1 MNYYNE
7 IKNKLVDNE
16 IYSKVKDYSKER
28 NRVITY
34 FETGKLL
41 NAAGKSY
48 GKDIIGEYSKR
59 LQVEVDKKYTRST
72 LFRMRQFYLTFSNEK
87 VAPLVRQLSWSQC
100 LMLIPL
106 KDINKINYYINQI
119 VSRNLSKRQLEEAI
133 KNKEY
138 ERLPEETKVKLINK
152 EDNKIEDFIKDP
164 IMIKNHNNIEV
175 IKEKTLQKLILE
187 DIPSFLRELGNGFCF
202 IENEYKIKIGNTY
215 NYIDILLYNIKY
227 RCYIVVEL
235 KVTELKKEY
244 IGQVEVYMNY
254 IDNNLKTIDEDKT
267 IGIIICKKDNKYVI
281 DYCSDKRILSKE
293 YELV

>member
-1 MNYYNE
+1 MDYYTE
-7 IKNKLVDNE
+7 IKNKLIDNE

-41 NAAGKSY
+41 NDAGKSY

-72 LFRMRQFYLTFSNEK
+72 LFRMRQFYLKFSNEK
-87 VAPLVRQLSWSQC
+87 VAPVARQLSWSHYVE
-100 LMLIPL
+100 LLSL
-106 KDINKINYYINQI
+106 KNYDEILYYINQCI
-119 VSRNLSKRQLEEAI
+119 ELNLSRNKLREMI
-133 KNKEY
+133 KNKDY
-138 ERLPEETKVKLINK
+138 NRLPEKTKLKLIKK
-152 EDNKIEDFIKDP
+152 EDNKIEDFIKNP
-164 IMIKNHNNIEV
+164 IIIKNPNNIEV
-175 IKEKTLQKLILE
+175 SQEKALHRLILE
-187 DIPSFLRELGNGFCF
+187 DIEDFMKELGSGFTF
-202 IENEYKIKIGNTY
+202 VGSEYKIRIGNTH

-227 RCYIVVEL
+227 RCYIVIEL

-254 IDNNLKTIDEDKT
+254 IDNNLKSIEDDKT
-267 IGIIICKKDNKYVI
+267 IGIIIRKKDNRYVI
-281 DYCSDKRILSKE
+281 DYCSDKRILYKE